1 MLGVVKNC
9 LGLLKNVWVSWNMFV
24 SDRPVKNCFP
34 PNTIFDWWSWL
45 IYTSSDWLTQSLT
58 TQHTSAHTAHFL
70 TSRCICYAEFVQL
83 AETSII
89 WSRQVSID
97 SKQSL
102 TSQTNMRNWVETCFH
117 QPKQAPSPHRLYS
130 SRRPHRPHRPHKPH
144 DPHKT
149 QAPQTPQALY
159 L

>member
-1 MLGVVKNC
+1 
-9 LGLLKNVWVSWNMFV
+9 MFV
-24 SDRPVKNCFP
+24 SDRPGSVKKCSRQIDQLKNVP
-34 PNTIFDWWSWL
+34 PPEHIFDRWSWL
-45 IYTSSDWLTQSLT
+45 IYTSSDWLSQSLT

-70 TSRCICYAEFVQL
+70 TSRCICYAAFVQL
-83 AETSII
+83 AEYSIN

-130 SRRPHRPHRPHKPH
+130 SRRPHRPHRRPHKPH